1 MKKKICIVLLATA
14 FIFSD
19 ADIALLTYC
28 SYPLVSSFLALL
40 SLFFAIYS
48 YLNPIKSVEDAD
60 RDAKINQ
67 IYAYVK
73 TNNVLSYSVVRS
85 LINIQISKKIDN
97 SANFASNVFKY
108 AKVILSASKIVKNFA
123 KLQKSWENDDGIIYS
138 LLSEGEIFLAE
149 QKLIQTIKEALENE
163 PVGDS
168 QICFCKSVAERLFVV
183 SKISQCYGTI
193 EGYRNAAR
201 YSLKAFEV
209 IADVEIMLKKK
220 YFSSYI
226 FSLIDLYKTF
236 GEVIAIDIAIKK
248 TTEFSKRLD
257 IYNDSYLWAIC
268 KMLCGVSLCVKG
280 EMTGNVS
287 LFKAATS
294 MFDEASKFIGKD
306 VFPEDW
312 GAIQNNRGLAL
323 LLWGIQAIDCEYL
336 ICAARSFEEA
346 VSVEMHTSLDE
357 KEGVHVNLGNAYME
371 ISKLN
376 KKQGYLKKALAAFKV
391 ALDITNLEDSPESY
405 FAARIGISETL
416 RYIGEEKGDERW
428 INNSIKYLHSE
439 LKKNE
444 YKIFPVHY
452 AMLQNNL
459 SIALQAKGRFN
470 NDMQFYKNAYSLSHS
485 AVTEISRYKFPMM
498 AAMFYNSEGNAA
510 LLVGKNT
517 PDLEYIALAIK
528 AFELGLKEISSR
540 ENPNLWGT
548 LNFGLSDAYRL
559 LADMGLGSENYTKS
573 IECMIENFHI
583 YKQDVD
589 PFCWAKV
596 CNDIAVSYRHLFS
609 ATSEHQHLI
618 SSILFFKKSLSVYS
632 PETTPIDWQMSKK
645 NLAEALLVL
654 GGCGHIDSTE
664 FAIVEYKEL
673 LRNAKHGCKR
683 NELYGIR
690 HNLGYALY
698 IWGSQTKN
706 YYVLCE
712 AEKNQIELLNDLCDD
727 DANQRSLTMS
737 IIKDIQCELRN
748 FVPDK

>member
-1 MKKKICIVLLATA
+1 MKKIFCIILLATA
-14 FIFSD
+14 FVFFD

-28 SYPLVSSFLALL
+28 SDPLVSSFLALF

-48 YLNPIKSVEDAD
+48 HLNPIKSVEDAD

-73 TNNVLSYSVVRS
+73 TNNILSYSVVRS
-85 LINIQISKKIDN
+85 LINIQISKRIDN
-97 SANFASNVFKY
+97 NANFASNVFKY
-108 AKVILSASKIVKNFA
+108 AKVILSASKIVKNFT
-123 KLQKSWENDDGIIYS
+123 KLQKSWEKDDGIIYNW
-138 LLSEGEIFLAE
+138 LSEGEIFLAE
-149 QKLIQTIKEALENE
+149 QKLIQTVKEALENE
-163 PVGDS
+163 PIGDS
-168 QICFCKSVAERLFVV
+168 NICFYKSVAERLFVV

-209 IADVEIMLKKK
+209 IDDVEIMLKKK

-226 FSLIDLYKTF
+226 FSLIDLYKMF
-236 GEVIAIDIAIKK
+236 GEVIAIDLAIKK

-287 LFKAATS
+287 LFKAAIS
-294 MFDEASKFIGKD
+294 MLDEATKFIGKD

-346 VSVEMHTSLDE
+346 VSVEMHTSLEE

-376 KKQGYLKKALAAFKV
+376 KTQGYLKKALAAFKV
-391 ALDITNLEDSPESY
+391 ALDITNLENSPESY

-444 YKIFPVHY
+444 YKIFPIHY

-470 NDMQFYKNAYSLSHS
+470 NDMQLQTA
-485 AVTEISRYKFPMM
+485 
-498 AAMFYNSEGNAA
+498 
-510 LLVGKNT
+510 
-517 PDLEYIALAIK
+517 
-528 AFELGLKEISSR
+528 
-540 ENPNLWGT
+540 
-548 LNFGLSDAYRL
+548 SD
-559 LADMGLGSENYTKS
+559 
-573 IECMIENFHI
+573 
-583 YKQDVD
+583 
-589 PFCWAKV
+589 
-596 CNDIAVSYRHLFS
+596 
-609 ATSEHQHLI
+609 
-618 SSILFFKKSLSVYS
+618 
-632 PETTPIDWQMSKK
+632 
-645 NLAEALLVL
+645 
-654 GGCGHIDSTE
+654 
-664 FAIVEYKEL
+664 
-673 LRNAKHGCKR
+673 
-683 NELYGIR
+683 
-690 HNLGYALY
+690 
-698 IWGSQTKN
+698 
-706 YYVLCE
+706 
-712 AEKNQIELLNDLCDD
+712 
-727 DANQRSLTMS
+727 
-737 IIKDIQCELRN
+737 
-748 FVPDK
+748 